1 MPRPRVFLDI
11 DIDGARAA
19 HARATAFVA
28 ATNLK
33 YGWSSPELSE
43 LGGSERARVLEAY
56 SSDYDWCG
64 RGRLQLDAPSAE
76 RLTIELFAD
85 AAPNAAANFAALC
98 AGDRG
103 LAKGSGVRL
112 HYRGS
117 RFHRVVRGFVAQ
129 GGDFVFSNGTGGE
142 SIWGGTFKDEK
153 GGLALKHDARGLLSM
168 CNRGKNSNGSQF
180 FVTLGPAKALDGKH
194 VVFGRVVDGAAVLD
208 AIEAAGRERDDDA
221 PPAVP
226 IAIVDCGLLP

>member
-1 MPRPRVFLDI
+1 MSRPRVYLDI

-19 HARATAFVA
+19 HARAKAFVA
-28 ATNLK
+28 GTNLK
-33 YGWSSPELSE
+33 YGWSSPDIAD
-43 LGGSERARVLEAY
+43 LGGSERARVLDAY
-56 SSDYDWCG
+56 SEDYDWAG
-64 RGRLQLDAPSAE
+64 RGRCLLDPPAHE
-76 RLTIELFAD
+76 RLTVELFAD

-112 HYRGS
+112 HYKGS
-117 RFHRVVRGFVAQ
+117 RFHRVVRGFVAP

-142 SIWGGTFKDEK
+142 SSWGGTFKDER
-153 GGLALKHDARGLLSM
+153 GGLALKHDVRGLLSM

-180 FVTLGPAKALDGKH
+180 FITLGPARALDGKH
-194 VVFGRVVDGAAVLD
+194 VVFGRCVEGCEVLD

-226 IAIVDCGLLP
+226 IAIVDCGVL